1 MAERT
6 YNTLYDQLSPMDQ
19 MYYDQKFSKNYVPGK
34 DNIMLTSQPAYDQ
47 MKAVYEAQQQVPE
60 KSILDS
66 INIFSKAGAAEPQK
80 YGIGNIDMGA
90 YYTPEMQ
97 LAIFGDP
104 NYLGTNTPQYYEG
117 TNVPVANVGEM
128 LMNAGTTNFM
138 DQFKTEPSVPQM
150 SIEDQIQANI
160 DRIQSTPGFEG
171 YVPSGTP
178 TQVNRPNMRDV
189 AGDINLNMTD
199 LGNPFNDS
207 RVVSEEQGLVGGF
220 VPTNRPNMRDVAGD
234 INENLIDRGNP
245 YNDSRVVSEEQ
256 GLAGGITDRGR
267 GMPSPGEMEA
277 YEMIGGTP
285 VAIGDVLG
293 RQYALEK
300 ADFYEPSK
308 KGLTAG
314 DALGIMGLM
323 SGSNPL
329 KAMSAL
335 ANRQKIGQMLGNVK
349 NRISSGIGSLNKK
362 MRGVNPITG
371 RANTQAQWEQAR
383 TERQQ
388 QKRTDRMIDRI
399 ASGKRTRS
407 NPRDAG
413 TTKAQKDAISAAIQD
428 AARTGQYNQNDGGPS
443 GGKSIV
449 CTAMYQTTGLKDWSK
464 AMKVWY
470 IYQKKHLTDTHQEG
484 YHWLFKPFVKV
495 MKKSKII
502 EALGAHV
509 AKHRTQ
515 ELKHILFN
523 AKADKLGKVYNAIL
537 EPLCYVA
544 GKIKSALGRG

>member
-1 MAERT
+1 MAEIKF
-6 YNTLYDQLSPMDQ
+6 NQLYENLSPMDQ
-19 MYYDQKFSKNYVPGK
+19 MYYDQQFSKNYVPGEE
-34 DNIMLTSQPAYDQ
+34 NMMLTSQPAYDQ
-47 MKAVYEAQQQVPE
+47 MKSVYEAQQQVPK

-66 INIFSKAGAAEPQK
+66 LNFFSEASAAMPDNQ

-97 LAIFGDP
+97 LAMFGDP

-117 TNVPVANVGEM
+117 TTVPVANVGEM
-128 LMNAGTTNFM
+128 LMNDATTNFM

-207 RVVSEEQGLVGGF
+207 RVVSEEQGL
-220 VPTNRPNMRDVAGD
+220 
-234 INENLIDRGNP
+234 
-245 YNDSRVVSEEQ
+245 
-256 GLAGGITDRGR
+256 AGGITDRGR

-293 RQYALEK
+293 RQQALEK

-314 DALGIMGLM
+314 DALGILGLM

-329 KAMSAL
+329 KGMSAL
-335 ANRQKIGQMLGNVK
+335 ANRQKIGRMLGNVK
-349 NRISSGIGSLNKK
+349 NRVSSGIGSLNKK